1 MKRIFSLI
9 IAAMCVIAAYSQGA
23 GWKYSGSTAWPGV
36 VRDWNTA
43 TYDQF
48 YLVNYEKHISTAHE
62 SKLSFWD
69 NTWETFEMRWESGGY
84 VFLET
89 CEYYTKG
96 ITLVGVDFA
105 LFPDPSIHD
114 GVCLANTLVDVKIP
128 VSDNFVIPSM
138 PDINL
143 FFVDLDF
150 IIKQKNHL
158 NSLTIPNMIRGVYSS
173 SGEKLYVD
181 TLYVE
186 GDYECM
192 INNKKFVGYIDS
204 YSSDK
209 YALEGKEPVLI
220 AKIVMYEGKPIKNYA
235 KRGKGVGL
243 GSDETYLNYLMTNQ
257 WGDKIESVEL
267 TDKSLRGIASNV
279 FNGSKT
285 LKRVKITFPEWG
297 GYFDKYER
305 WVDPSYLNRKYPL
318 ICIGSKAF
326 YGCENLEVCDLGD
339 DSITVYDKTGLEEPN
354 ILSFGDSV
362 FAYCTKLDTFRCKN
376 QHMVKDIGNYMF
388 LGCGNLRY
396 VGNWDD
402 IETIGEGAFIGCDN
416 LLINISS
423 GNLKKI
429 GAYAFKGCTKLY
441 NINSESLEEIG
452 AYAFEGNTGISGHV
466 SVPNAE
472 VYSGAFRNCVNLES
486 IDIGRTLFI
495 DDAFKGCTALEYAN
509 VNEDKESVSSSYYL
523 WKGIGKGCFEDC
535 VNLKGISFNGS
546 GYGKTLRWEEIRRID
561 TCAFKNCRS
570 LECDVVTCSEPYK
583 IDEYVGEDEMRVFDS
598 AFVGS
603 GIKSVTLSYVNA
615 ANAFDDCANLES
627 ATFWGPD
634 EGRNTFELPDFRNC
648 PKLKKIVVNG
658 GGWDLEAQVTLK
670 DEQTVKV
677 IDNLDG
683 LYLLGKPHI
692 YVGDYPNY
700 NFANTILYVP
710 KGMKNVY
717 RENAL
722 APTFKD
728 IVELTDEQVG
738 IIKVT
743 IDGAAENGNGDA
755 AVYDLSGQ
763 RVLKTIPG
771 NVYVSKGRKFI
782 AK

>member
-1 MKRIFSLI
+1 MKQIFLFILSALAI
-9 IAAMCVIAAYSQGA
+9 MSAFAQSDEER
-23 GWKYSGSTAWPGV
+23 K
-36 VRDWNTA
+36 RDWNSYGYGQYYVVKYQYSA
-43 TYDQF
+43 PSILDYD
-48 YLVNYEKHISTAHE
+48 VYE
-62 SKLSFWD
+62 D
-69 NTWETFEMRWESGGY
+69 NTWRGYESQWVSGDY
-84 VFLET
+84 VFLKT
-89 CEYYTKG
+89 CEYYTNYVPV
-96 ITLVGVDFA
+96 VGTEA
-105 LFPDPSIHD
+105 TLFPDPFIHD

-158 NSLTIPNMIRGVYSS
+158 NSITIPNMIRGVYSS

-192 INNKKFVGYIDS
+192 FNEKGHHTEGAKKIWYIDD
-204 YSSDK
+204 YSGVSSSF
-209 YALEGKEPVLI
+209 EGKEPVLI
-220 AKIVMYEGKPIKNYA
+220 AKTVMYGGEPIKNYIR
-235 KRGKGVGL
+235 RGKGVGF
-243 GSDETYLNYLMTNQ
+243 GSEETYLNYLVANQ
-257 WGDKIESVEL
+257 WGDQIESVEL
-267 TDKSLRGIASNV
+267 TDGSLLGIAGNA
-279 FNGSKT
+279 FKENKT
-285 LKRVKITFPEWG
+285 LQRVNFNSNAGNIM
-297 GYFDKYER
+297 
-305 WVDPSYLNRKYPL
+305 
-318 ICIGSKAF
+318 IGTKAF
-326 YGCENLEVCDLGD
+326 YGCENLKTCDIGCGSTVSD
-339 DSITVYDKTGLEEPN
+339 DTESGNSHKYI
-354 ILSFGDSV
+354 FGGSA

-376 QHMVKDIGNYMF
+376 QHIVKDIGNYMF

-402 IETIGEGAFIGCDN
+402 IETIGEGAFIGCDK

-423 GNLKKI
+423 ENLKKI

-509 VNEDKESVSSSYYL
+509 VNEDKESVSSSYFL
-523 WKGIGKGCFEDC
+523 WEGIGKGCFEDC

-603 GIKSVTLSYVNA
+603 GIKNVSLSYVNA

-743 IDGAAENGNGDA
+743 TDGAAGESDA
-755 AVYDLSGQ
+755 DAPVYDLSGQ
-763 RVLKTIPG
+763 RVLKTVPG

>member
-1 MKRIFSLI
+1 MKQIFLFILSALAI
-9 IAAMCVIAAYSQGA
+9 MSAFAQSDEER
-23 GWKYSGSTAWPGV
+23 K
-36 VRDWNTA
+36 RDWNSYGYGQYYVVKYQYSA
-43 TYDQF
+43 PSILDYD
-48 YLVNYEKHISTAHE
+48 VYE
-62 SKLSFWD
+62 D
-69 NTWETFEMRWESGGY
+69 NTWRGYESQWVSGDY
-84 VFLET
+84 VFLKT
-89 CEYYTKG
+89 CEYYTNYVPV
-96 ITLVGVDFA
+96 VGTEA
-105 LFPDPSIHD
+105 TLFPDPFIHD

-158 NSLTIPNMIRGVYSS
+158 NSITIPNMIRGVYSS

-192 INNKKFVGYIDS
+192 FNEKGHHTEGAKKIWYIDD
-204 YSSDK
+204 YSGVSSSF
-209 YALEGKEPVLI
+209 EGKEPVLI
-220 AKIVMYEGKPIKNYA
+220 AKTVMYGGEPIKNYTR
-235 KRGKGVGL
+235 RGKGVGF
-243 GSDETYLNYLMTNQ
+243 GSEETYLNYLVANQ
-257 WGDKIESVEL
+257 WGDQIESVEL
-267 TDKSLRGIASNV
+267 TDGSLLGIAGNA
-279 FNGSKT
+279 FKENKT
-285 LKRVKITFPEWG
+285 LQRVNFNSNAGNIM
-297 GYFDKYER
+297 
-305 WVDPSYLNRKYPL
+305 
-318 ICIGSKAF
+318 IGTKAF
-326 YGCENLEVCDLGD
+326 YGCENLKTCDIGCGSTVSD
-339 DSITVYDKTGLEEPN
+339 DTESGNSHKYI
-354 ILSFGDSV
+354 FGDSA

-376 QHMVKDIGNYMF
+376 QHIVKDIGNYMF

-402 IETIGEGAFIGCDN
+402 IETIGEGAFIGCDK

-423 GNLKKI
+423 ENLKKI

-509 VNEDKESVSSSYYL
+509 VNEDKESVSSSYFL
-523 WKGIGKGCFEDC
+523 WEGIGKGCFEDC

-546 GYGKTLRWEEIRRID
+546 GYGKTLRLDEEIVTID
-561 TCAFKNCRS
+561 TCAFKNCRG

-583 IDEYVGEDEMRVFDS
+583 IDEYVGEDEMRVLDS

-615 ANAFDDCANLES
+615 ANAFDDCSNLES

-717 RENAL
+717 RESAV

-743 IDGAAENGNGDA
+743 MDGAAENGNGDA

>member
-1 MKRIFSLI
+1 MKLKEINVMKRICLLFLLTVAITSAFAQSEEARQRHWDSYGYGQYYI
-9 IAAMCVIAAYSQGA
+9 VDYA
-23 GWKYSGSTAWPGV
+23 
-36 VRDWNTA
+36 RR
-43 TYDQF
+43 
-48 YLVNYEKHISTAHE
+48 ISSAHE
-62 SKLSFWD
+62 SSLLNPFTDYSWNDFA
-69 NTWETFEMRWESGGY
+69 MQWESDNY
-84 VFLET
+84 VFLKT
-89 CEYYTKG
+89 CEYYTNSVPVEG
-96 ITLVGVDFA
+96 TEVV

-128 VSDNFVIPSM
+128 VSDDFEIPSM

-150 IIKQKNHL
+150 IIRQKNHL

-173 SGEKLYVD
+173 SGDKLYVD

-192 INNKKFVGYIDS
+192 VNNKLKGNSVLGNNWESEFIYNKIGYCDDWS
-204 YSSDK
+204 PVE
-209 YALEGKEPVLI
+209 YAIEGKEPVLI
-220 AKIVMYEGKPIKNYA
+220 AKTVIYEGEPIKSYT
-235 KRGKGVGL
+235 KRGKGVGF
-243 GSDETYLNYLMTNQ
+243 GNEETYLNYLMANQ
-257 WGDKIESVEL
+257 WGDQIESVEL
-267 TDKSLRGIASNV
+267 TDRSLRGIASNA
-279 FNGSKT
+279 FSGSKT
-285 LKRVKITFPEWG
+285 LKRVKITFPEWSG
-297 GYFDKYER
+297 EFEYEPIGTFLPGIGFEDIPGLGTR
-305 WVDPSYLNRKYPL
+305 IDEFPVIR
-318 ICIGSKAF
+318 IGSKAF
-326 YGCENLEVCDLGD
+326 YGCENLEVCDFGD
-339 DSITVYDKTGLEEPN
+339 DSVTVYDKTGIKLPN
-354 ILSFGDSV
+354 SFYFGDSA

-376 QHMVKDIGNYMF
+376 QHMFRAIGKYMF
-388 LGCGNLRY
+388 LGCKNLRY
-396 VGNWDD
+396 FSGEDAFVV
-402 IETIGEGAFIGCDN
+402 GEGAFDGCENLSGHISIPNAKVGAKAFQNCVNIESIDMEAHNFGEIG
-416 LLINISS
+416 STAS
-423 GNLKKI
+423 
-429 GAYAFKGCTKLY
+429 FKGCK
-441 NINSESLEEIG
+441 
-452 AYAFEGNTGISGHV
+452 
-466 SVPNAE
+466 
-472 VYSGAFRNCVNLES
+472 
-486 IDIGRTLFI
+486 
-495 DDAFKGCTALEYAN
+495 KLEYIN
-509 VNEDKESVSSSYYL
+509 VNDTYSNDSYYAE
-523 WKGIGKGCFEDC
+523 KSAFQDC
-535 VNLKGISFNGS
+535 INLKGIGINSQ
-546 GYGKTLRWEEIRRID
+546 GYGVPFKVKRAY

-570 LECDVVTCSEPYK
+570 LECDVVTCSGPYELSS
-583 IDEYVGEDEMRVFDS
+583 DEEDDMRVLDS

-692 YVGDYPNY
+692 YVGDFPNY

-743 IDGAAENGNGDA
+743 MDGAAENGNSDA

>member
-1 MKRIFSLI
+1 MKQIFLFILSALAI
-9 IAAMCVIAAYSQGA
+9 MSAFAQSDEER
-23 GWKYSGSTAWPGV
+23 K
-36 VRDWNTA
+36 RDWNSYGYGQYYVVKYQYSA
-43 TYDQF
+43 PSILDYD
-48 YLVNYEKHISTAHE
+48 VYE
-62 SKLSFWD
+62 D
-69 NTWETFEMRWESGGY
+69 NTWRGYESQWVSGDY
-84 VFLET
+84 VFLKT
-89 CEYYTKG
+89 CEYYTNYVPV
-96 ITLVGVDFA
+96 VGTEA
-105 LFPDPSIHD
+105 TLFPDPFIHD

-158 NSLTIPNMIRGVYSS
+158 NSITIPNMIRGVYSS

-192 INNKKFVGYIDS
+192 FNEKGHHTEGAKKIWYIDD
-204 YSSDK
+204 YSGVSSSF
-209 YALEGKEPVLI
+209 EGKEPVLI
-220 AKIVMYEGKPIKNYA
+220 AKTVMYGGEPIKNYTR
-235 KRGKGVGL
+235 RGKGVGF
-243 GSDETYLNYLMTNQ
+243 GSEETYLNYLVANQ
-257 WGDKIESVEL
+257 WGDQIESVEL
-267 TDKSLRGIASNV
+267 TDGSLLGIAGNA
-279 FNGSKT
+279 FKENKT
-285 LKRVKITFPEWG
+285 LQRVNFNSNAGNIM
-297 GYFDKYER
+297 
-305 WVDPSYLNRKYPL
+305 
-318 ICIGSKAF
+318 IGTKAF
-326 YGCENLEVCDLGD
+326 YGCENLKTCDIGCGSTVSD
-339 DSITVYDKTGLEEPN
+339 DTESGNSHKYI
-354 ILSFGDSV
+354 FGDSA

-376 QHMVKDIGNYMF
+376 QHIVKDIGNYMF

-402 IETIGEGAFIGCDN
+402 IETIGEGAFIGCDK

-423 GNLKKI
+423 ENLKKI

-495 DDAFKGCTALEYAN
+495 DDAFKGCTALEYVN
-509 VNEDKESVSSSYYL
+509 VNKRKEDISSYYL

-535 VNLKGISFNGS
+535 VNLRGISFNGS
-546 GYGKTLRWEEIRRID
+546 GYGKTLRLDEEIVTID

-570 LECDVVTCSEPYK
+570 LECDGVTCSEPYK
-583 IDEYVGEDEMRVFDS
+583 LYRRYPSSAGEDEMRVFDS

-603 GIKSVTLSYVNA
+603 GIKNVSLSYVNA
-615 ANAFDDCANLES
+615 ANAFDDCSNLES

-743 IDGAAENGNGDA
+743 MDGAAENGNSDA

>member
-1 MKRIFSLI
+1 MKRICLLFLLTVAITSAFAQSEEARQRHWDSYGYGQYYI
-9 IAAMCVIAAYSQGA
+9 VDYA
-23 GWKYSGSTAWPGV
+23 
-36 VRDWNTA
+36 RR
-43 TYDQF
+43 
-48 YLVNYEKHISTAHE
+48 ISSAHE
-62 SKLSFWD
+62 SSLLNPFTDYSWNDFA
-69 NTWETFEMRWESGGY
+69 MQWESDNY
-84 VFLET
+84 VFLKT
-89 CEYYTKG
+89 CEYYTNSVPVEG
-96 ITLVGVDFA
+96 TEVV

-128 VSDNFVIPSM
+128 VSDDFEIPSM

-150 IIKQKNHL
+150 IIRQKNHL

-192 INNKKFVGYIDS
+192 VNNKLKGNSVLGNNWESEFIYNKIGYCDDWS
-204 YSSDK
+204 PVE
-209 YALEGKEPVLI
+209 YAIEGKEPVLI
-220 AKIVMYEGKPIKNYA
+220 AKTVIYEGEPIKSYT
-235 KRGKGVGL
+235 KRGKGVGF
-243 GSDETYLNYLMTNQ
+243 GNEETYLNYLMANQ
-257 WGDKIESVEL
+257 WGDQIESVEL
-267 TDKSLRGIASNV
+267 TDRSLRGIASNA
-279 FNGSKT
+279 FSGSKT
-285 LKRVKITFPEWG
+285 LKRVKITFPEWSG
-297 GYFDKYER
+297 EFEYEPIGTFLPGIGFEDIPGLGTR
-305 WVDPSYLNRKYPL
+305 IDEFPVIR
-318 ICIGSKAF
+318 IGSKAF
-326 YGCENLEVCDLGD
+326 YGCENLEVCDFGD
-339 DSITVYDKTGLEEPN
+339 DSVTVYDKTGIKLPN
-354 ILSFGDSV
+354 SFYFGDSA

-376 QHMVKDIGNYMF
+376 QHMFRAIGKYMF
-388 LGCGNLRY
+388 LGCKNLRY
-396 VGNWDD
+396 FSGEDAFVV
-402 IETIGEGAFIGCDN
+402 GEGAFDGCENLSGHISIPNAKVGAKAFQNCVNIESIDMEAHNFGEIG
-416 LLINISS
+416 STAS
-423 GNLKKI
+423 
-429 GAYAFKGCTKLY
+429 FKGCK
-441 NINSESLEEIG
+441 
-452 AYAFEGNTGISGHV
+452 
-466 SVPNAE
+466 
-472 VYSGAFRNCVNLES
+472 
-486 IDIGRTLFI
+486 
-495 DDAFKGCTALEYAN
+495 KLEYIN
-509 VNEDKESVSSSYYL
+509 VNDTYSNDSYYAE
-523 WKGIGKGCFEDC
+523 KSAFQDC
-535 VNLKGISFNGS
+535 INLKGIGINSQ
-546 GYGKTLRWEEIRRID
+546 GYGVPFKVKRAY

-570 LECDVVTCSEPYK
+570 LECDVVTCSGPYELSS
-583 IDEYVGEDEMRVFDS
+583 DEEDDMRVLDS

-603 GIKSVTLSYVNA
+603 GIKNVSLSYVNA
-615 ANAFDDCANLES
+615 ANAFDDCVNLES

-755 AVYDLSGQ
+755 PVYDLSGQ

>member
-1 MKRIFSLI
+1 MKLKEINVMKRICLLFLLTVAITSAFAQSEEARQRHWDSYGYGQYYI
-9 IAAMCVIAAYSQGA
+9 VDYA
-23 GWKYSGSTAWPGV
+23 
-36 VRDWNTA
+36 RR
-43 TYDQF
+43 
-48 YLVNYEKHISTAHE
+48 ISSAHE
-62 SKLSFWD
+62 SSLLNPFTDYSWNDFA
-69 NTWETFEMRWESGGY
+69 MQWESDNY
-84 VFLET
+84 VFLKT
-89 CEYYTKG
+89 CEYYTNSVPVEG
-96 ITLVGVDFA
+96 TEVV

-128 VSDNFVIPSM
+128 VSDDFEIPSM

-150 IIKQKNHL
+150 IIRQKNHL

-173 SGEKLYVD
+173 SGDKLYVD

-192 INNKKFVGYIDS
+192 VNNKLKGNSVLGNNWESEFIYNKIGYCDDWS
-204 YSSDK
+204 PVE
-209 YALEGKEPVLI
+209 YAIEGKEPVLI
-220 AKIVMYEGKPIKNYA
+220 AKTVIYEGEPIKSYT
-235 KRGKGVGL
+235 KRGKGVGF
-243 GSDETYLNYLMTNQ
+243 GNEETYLNYLMANQ
-257 WGDKIESVEL
+257 WGDQIESVEL
-267 TDKSLRGIASNV
+267 TDRSLRGIASNA
-279 FNGSKT
+279 FSGSKT
-285 LKRVKITFPEWG
+285 LKRVKITFPEWSG
-297 GYFDKYER
+297 EFEYEPIGTFLPGIGFEDIPGLGTR
-305 WVDPSYLNRKYPL
+305 IDEFPVIR
-318 ICIGSKAF
+318 IGSKAF
-326 YGCENLEVCDLGD
+326 YGCENLEVCDFGD
-339 DSITVYDKTGLEEPN
+339 DSVTVYDKTGIKLPN
-354 ILSFGDSV
+354 SFYFGDSA

-376 QHMVKDIGNYMF
+376 QHMFRAIGKYMF
-388 LGCGNLRY
+388 LGCKNLRY
-396 VGNWDD
+396 FSGEDAFVV
-402 IETIGEGAFIGCDN
+402 GEGAFDGCENLSGHISIPNAKVGAKAFQNCVNIESIDMEAHNFGEIG
-416 LLINISS
+416 STAS
-423 GNLKKI
+423 
-429 GAYAFKGCTKLY
+429 FKGCK
-441 NINSESLEEIG
+441 
-452 AYAFEGNTGISGHV
+452 
-466 SVPNAE
+466 
-472 VYSGAFRNCVNLES
+472 
-486 IDIGRTLFI
+486 
-495 DDAFKGCTALEYAN
+495 KLEYIN
-509 VNEDKESVSSSYYL
+509 VNDTYSNDSYYAE
-523 WKGIGKGCFEDC
+523 KSAFQDC
-535 VNLKGISFNGS
+535 INLKGIGINSQ
-546 GYGKTLRWEEIRRID
+546 GYGVPFKVKRAY

-570 LECDVVTCSEPYK
+570 LECDVVTCSGPYELSS
-583 IDEYVGEDEMRVFDS
+583 DEEDDMRVLDS

-603 GIKSVTLSYVNA
+603 GIKNVSLSYVNA
-615 ANAFDDCANLES
+615 ANAFDDCVNLES

-728 IVELTDEQVG
+728 IVELTDEQVD

-743 IDGAAENGNGDA
+743 TDGAAGNVDA
-755 AVYDLSGQ
+755 DAPVYDLSGQ
-763 RVLKTIPG
+763 RVLKTVPG

>member
-1 MKRIFSLI
+1 MKLKEINVMKRICLLFLLTVAITSAFAQSEEARQRQWDSYGYGQFYVVSYI
-9 IAAMCVIAAYSQGA
+9 
-23 GWKYSGSTAWPGV
+23 YSGPSIL
-36 VRDWNTA
+36 D
-43 TYDQF
+43 YDE
-48 YLVNYEKHISTAHE
+48 YE
-62 SKLSFWD
+62 D
-69 NTWETFEMRWESGGY
+69 NTWKGYESQWESGDY
-84 VFLET
+84 VFLKT
-89 CEYYTKG
+89 CEYYTNSVPV
-96 ITLVGVDFA
+96 VGTEA
-105 LFPDPSIHD
+105 TLFPDPFIHD

-173 SGEKLYVD
+173 SGDKLYVD

-192 INNKKFVGYIDS
+192 VNNKLKGNSVLGNNWESEFIYNKIGYCDDWS
-204 YSSDK
+204 PVE
-209 YALEGKEPVLI
+209 YAIEGKEPVLI
-220 AKIVMYEGKPIKNYA
+220 AKTVMYEGKPIKNYA

-285 LKRVKITFPEWG
+285 LKRVKITFPEWSG
-297 GYFDKYER
+297 EFEYEPIGTFLPGIGFEDIPGLGTR
-305 WVDPSYLNRKYPL
+305 IDEFPVIR
-318 ICIGSKAF
+318 IGSKAF
-326 YGCENLEVCDLGD
+326 YGCENLEVCDFGD
-339 DSITVYDKTGLEEPN
+339 DSVTVYDKTGIKLPN
-354 ILSFGDSV
+354 SFYFGDSA

-376 QHMVKDIGNYMF
+376 QHMFRAIGKYMF
-388 LGCGNLRY
+388 LGCKNLRY
-396 VGNWDD
+396 FSGEDAFVV
-402 IETIGEGAFIGCDN
+402 GEGAFDGCENLSGHISIPNAKVGAKAFQNCVNIESIDMEAHNFGEIG
-416 LLINISS
+416 STAS
-423 GNLKKI
+423 
-429 GAYAFKGCTKLY
+429 FKGCK
-441 NINSESLEEIG
+441 
-452 AYAFEGNTGISGHV
+452 
-466 SVPNAE
+466 
-472 VYSGAFRNCVNLES
+472 
-486 IDIGRTLFI
+486 
-495 DDAFKGCTALEYAN
+495 KLEYIN
-509 VNEDKESVSSSYYL
+509 VNDTYSNDSYYAE
-523 WKGIGKGCFEDC
+523 KSAFQDC
-535 VNLKGISFNGS
+535 INLKGIGINSQ
-546 GYGKTLRWEEIRRID
+546 GYGVPFKVKRAY

-570 LECDVVTCSEPYK
+570 LECDVVTCSGPYELSS
-583 IDEYVGEDEMRVFDS
+583 DEEDDMRVLDS

-603 GIKSVTLSYVNA
+603 GIKNVSLSYVNA
-615 ANAFDDCANLES
+615 ANAFDDCVNLES

-743 IDGAAENGNGDA
+743 MDGAAENGNGDA
-755 AVYDLSGQ
+755 PVYDLSGQ

>member
-1 MKRIFSLI
+1 MKRICLLFLLTVAITSAFAQSEEARQRQWDSYGYGQFYVVSYI
-9 IAAMCVIAAYSQGA
+9 
-23 GWKYSGSTAWPGV
+23 YSGPSIL
-36 VRDWNTA
+36 D
-43 TYDQF
+43 YDE
-48 YLVNYEKHISTAHE
+48 YE
-62 SKLSFWD
+62 D
-69 NTWETFEMRWESGGY
+69 NTWKGYESQWESGDY
-84 VFLET
+84 VFLKT
-89 CEYYTKG
+89 CEYYTNSVPV
-96 ITLVGVDFA
+96 VGTEA
-105 LFPDPSIHD
+105 TLFPDPFIHD

-192 INNKKFVGYIDS
+192 INNKKFVGYIDG

-220 AKIVMYEGKPIKNYA
+220 AKTVMYEGKPIKNYA

-297 GYFDKYER
+297 GNFGYQPISAFLPEMGYTVGVMDIPGLGTRIEELP
-305 WVDPSYLNRKYPL
+305 V
-318 ICIGSKAF
+318 ICVGSKAF
-326 YGCENLEVCDLGD
+326 YGCENLEVCDFGD
-339 DSITVYDKTGLEEPN
+339 DSVMVYDKTGIKLPN
-354 ILSFGDSV
+354 SFYFGDSA

-376 QHMVKDIGNYMF
+376 QHMFRAIGKYMF
-388 LGCGNLRY
+388 LGCKNLRY
-396 VGNWDD
+396 FSGEDAFVV
-402 IETIGEGAFIGCDN
+402 GEGAFDGCENLSGHISIPNAKVGAKAFQNCVNIESIDMEAHNVGEIG
-416 LLINISS
+416 STES
-423 GNLKKI
+423 
-429 GAYAFKGCTKLY
+429 FKGCK
-441 NINSESLEEIG
+441 
-452 AYAFEGNTGISGHV
+452 
-466 SVPNAE
+466 
-472 VYSGAFRNCVNLES
+472 
-486 IDIGRTLFI
+486 
-495 DDAFKGCTALEYAN
+495 KLEYIN
-509 VNEDKESVSSSYYL
+509 VNNPYSNETCVVEKSVFQ
-523 WKGIGKGCFEDC
+523 GC
-535 VNLKGISFNGS
+535 VNLKGISIKSQGHDIP
-546 GYGKTLRWEEIRRID
+546 LRIRRVD
-561 TCAFKNCRS
+561 TCAFKDCRS
-570 LECDVVTCSEPYK
+570 LEADIVTCSEPYELYRK
-583 IDEYVGEDEMRVFDS
+583 YVSSDGEDPMVVFDS

-743 IDGAAENGNGDA
+743 MDGAAENGNSDA

>member
-1 MKRIFSLI
+1 MKRICLLFLLTVAITSAFAQSEEARQRHWDSYGYGQYYI
-9 IAAMCVIAAYSQGA
+9 VDYA
-23 GWKYSGSTAWPGV
+23 
-36 VRDWNTA
+36 RR
-43 TYDQF
+43 
-48 YLVNYEKHISTAHE
+48 ISSAHE
-62 SKLSFWD
+62 SSLLNPFTDYSWNDFA
-69 NTWETFEMRWESGGY
+69 MQWESDNY
-84 VFLET
+84 VFLKT
-89 CEYYTKG
+89 CEYYTNSVPVEG
-96 ITLVGVDFA
+96 TEVV

-128 VSDNFVIPSM
+128 VSDDFEIPSM

-150 IIKQKNHL
+150 IIRQKNHL

-173 SGEKLYVD
+173 SGDKLYVD

-192 INNKKFVGYIDS
+192 VNNKLKGNSVLGNNWESEFIYNKIGYCDDWS
-204 YSSDK
+204 PVE
-209 YALEGKEPVLI
+209 YAIEDKEPVLI
-220 AKIVMYEGKPIKNYA
+220 AKTVIYEGEPIKSYT
-235 KRGKGVGL
+235 KRGKGVGF
-243 GSDETYLNYLMTNQ
+243 GNEETYLNYLMANQ
-257 WGDKIESVEL
+257 WGDQIESVEL
-267 TDKSLRGIASNV
+267 TDRSLRGIASNA
-279 FNGSKT
+279 FSGSKT
-285 LKRVKITFPEWG
+285 LKRVKITFPEWSG
-297 GYFDKYER
+297 EFEYEPIGTFLPGIGFEDIPGLGTR
-305 WVDPSYLNRKYPL
+305 IDEFPVIR
-318 ICIGSKAF
+318 IGSKAF
-326 YGCENLEVCDLGD
+326 YGCENLEVCDFGD
-339 DSITVYDKTGLEEPN
+339 DSVTVYDKTGIKLPN
-354 ILSFGDSV
+354 SFYFGDSA

-376 QHMVKDIGNYMF
+376 QHMFRAIGKYMF
-388 LGCGNLRY
+388 LGCKNLRY
-396 VGNWDD
+396 FSGEDAFVV
-402 IETIGEGAFIGCDN
+402 GEGAFDGCENLSGHISIPNAKVGAKAFQNCVNIESIDMEAHNFGEIG
-416 LLINISS
+416 STAS
-423 GNLKKI
+423 
-429 GAYAFKGCTKLY
+429 FKGCK
-441 NINSESLEEIG
+441 
-452 AYAFEGNTGISGHV
+452 
-466 SVPNAE
+466 
-472 VYSGAFRNCVNLES
+472 
-486 IDIGRTLFI
+486 
-495 DDAFKGCTALEYAN
+495 KLEYIN
-509 VNEDKESVSSSYYL
+509 VNDTYSNDSYYAE
-523 WKGIGKGCFEDC
+523 KSAFQDC
-535 VNLKGISFNGS
+535 INLKGIGINSQ
-546 GYGKTLRWEEIRRID
+546 GYGVPFKVKRAY

-570 LECDVVTCSEPYK
+570 LECDVVTCSGPYELSS
-583 IDEYVGEDEMRVFDS
+583 DEEDDMRVLDS

-603 GIKSVTLSYVNA
+603 GIKNVSLSYVNA
-615 ANAFDDCANLES
+615 ANAFDDCVNLES

-728 IVELTDEQVG
+728 IVELTDEQVD

-743 IDGAAENGNGDA
+743 TDGAAGNVDA
-755 AVYDLSGQ
+755 DAPVYDLSGQ
-763 RVLKTIPG
+763 RVLKTVPG

>member
-1 MKRIFSLI
+1 MKRICLLFLLTVAITSAFAQSEEARQRHWDSYGYGQYYI
-9 IAAMCVIAAYSQGA
+9 VDYA
-23 GWKYSGSTAWPGV
+23 
-36 VRDWNTA
+36 RR
-43 TYDQF
+43 
-48 YLVNYEKHISTAHE
+48 ISSAHE
-62 SKLSFWD
+62 SSLLNPFTDYSWNDFA
-69 NTWETFEMRWESGGY
+69 MQWESDNY
-84 VFLET
+84 VFLKT
-89 CEYYTKG
+89 CEYYTNSVPVEG
-96 ITLVGVDFA
+96 TEVV

-192 INNKKFVGYIDS
+192 FNNKFFEYFDDR
-204 YSSDK
+204 SSDK
-209 YALEGKEPVLI
+209 YDLEYKEPVLI
-220 AKIVMYEGKPIKNYA
+220 AKTVIYEGEPIKSYN

-243 GSDETYLNYLMTNQ
+243 GSEETYLDYLVANQ
-257 WGDKIESVEL
+257 WGDQIESVEL

-429 GAYAFKGCTKLY
+429 GVYAFKGCTKLY

-615 ANAFDDCANLES
+615 ANAFDNCANLES

-717 RENAL
+717 RESAV

-738 IIKVT
+738 IIEVT
-743 IDGAAENGNGDA
+743 TDGAAAEGAGVDA
-755 AVYDLSGQ
+755 PVYDLSGQ

>member
-1 MKRIFSLI
+1 MKLKEINVMKRICLLFLLTVAITSAFAQSEEARQRQWDSYGYGQFYVVSYL
-9 IAAMCVIAAYSQGA
+9 
-23 GWKYSGSTAWPGV
+23 YSGPSIL
-36 VRDWNTA
+36 D
-43 TYDQF
+43 YDE
-48 YLVNYEKHISTAHE
+48 YE
-62 SKLSFWD
+62 D
-69 NTWETFEMRWESGGY
+69 NTWKGYESQWESDNY
-84 VFLET
+84 VFLKT
-89 CEYYTKG
+89 CEYYTNYVPV
-96 ITLVGVDFA
+96 VGTEA
-105 LFPDPSIHD
+105 TLFPDPFIHD

-192 INNKKFVGYIDS
+192 FNNKFFEYFDDR
-204 YSSDK
+204 SSDK
-209 YALEGKEPVLI
+209 YDLEYKEPVLI
-220 AKIVMYEGKPIKNYA
+220 AKTVIYEGEPIKSYN

-243 GSDETYLNYLMTNQ
+243 GSEETYLDYLVANQ
-257 WGDKIESVEL
+257 WGDQIESVEL
-267 TDKSLRGIASNV
+267 TDKSLRGIAGNA

-297 GYFDKYER
+297 GNFGYQPISAFLPEMGYTVGVMDIPGLGTRIEELP
-305 WVDPSYLNRKYPL
+305 V
-318 ICIGSKAF
+318 ICVGSKAF
-326 YGCENLEVCDLGD
+326 YGCENLEVCDFGD
-339 DSITVYDKTGLEEPN
+339 DSVMVYDKTGIKLPN
-354 ILSFGDSV
+354 SFYFGDSA

-376 QHMVKDIGNYMF
+376 QHMFRAIGKYMF
-388 LGCGNLRY
+388 LGCKNLRY
-396 VGNWDD
+396 FNGEDAFAV
-402 IETIGEGAFIGCDN
+402 GEGAFDGCENLSGHISIPNARVGAKAFQNCANIESIDMHSHNSGEIG
-416 LLINISS
+416 STAS
-423 GNLKKI
+423 
-429 GAYAFKGCTKLY
+429 FKGCK
-441 NINSESLEEIG
+441 
-452 AYAFEGNTGISGHV
+452 
-466 SVPNAE
+466 
-472 VYSGAFRNCVNLES
+472 
-486 IDIGRTLFI
+486 
-495 DDAFKGCTALEYAN
+495 KLEYIN
-509 VNEDKESVSSSYYL
+509 VNDTYSNDSYYAE
-523 WKGIGKGCFEDC
+523 KSAFQDC
-535 VNLKGISFNGS
+535 INLKGIGINSQ
-546 GYGKTLRWEEIRRID
+546 GYGVPFKVKRAD

-570 LECDVVTCSEPYK
+570 LECDVVTCSEPY
-583 IDEYVGEDEMRVFDS
+583 ELYRRYVSSEGVDEMRVLDS

-634 EGRNTFELPDFRNC
+634 EGRNTFVLPDFRDC

-743 IDGAAENGNGDA
+743 TDGAAGESDA
-755 AVYDLSGQ
+755 DAPVYDLSGQ
-763 RVLKTIPG
+763 RVLKTVPG